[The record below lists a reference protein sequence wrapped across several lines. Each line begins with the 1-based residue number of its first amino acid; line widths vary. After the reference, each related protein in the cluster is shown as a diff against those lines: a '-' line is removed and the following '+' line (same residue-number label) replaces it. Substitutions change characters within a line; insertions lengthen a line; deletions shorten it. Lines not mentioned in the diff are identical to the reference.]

1 MRRLV
6 AGIDA
11 DGRSHLV
18 EESDFAADQMVPGI
32 GVATVYETTDPLP
45 PPRPARPRD
54 LLPMGLAP
62 GRVRWLVM
70 EWGAGV
76 EIPVPMH
83 HTDTVDLNFI
93 VSGSCELVLDDGNH
107 TCGAGDLVVVPG
119 VDHSWI
125 NGPDG
130 CVFNS
135 VTVGTTPLD

>member
-1 MRRLV
+1 
-6 AGIDA
+6 
-11 DGRSHLV
+11 
-18 EESDFAADQMVPGI
+18 
-32 GVATVYETTDPLP
+32 
-45 PPRPARPRD
+45 
-54 LLPMGLAP
+54 
-62 GRVRWLVM
+62 
-70 EWGAGV
+70 
-76 EIPVPMH
+76 MH